1 MISLQEIGLG
11 PAALLDMIE
20 EVWCEVEATTE
31 SEGIGVD
38 LREVLAQDLFRM
50 GNVLQR
56 LGILRVAAE
65 HHGSSFQLSPLLRRL
80 VTLE

>member
-1 MISLQEIGLG
+1 MHANDQPQEIGWGLRPCLG
-11 PAALLDMIE
+11 KIE

-31 SEGIGVD
+31 SEGIEVD

-56 LGILRVAAE
+56 LVFFA
-65 HHGSSFQLSPLLRRL
+65 
-80 VTLE
+80 

>member
-1 MISLQEIGLG
+1 M
-11 PAALLDMIE
+11 
-20 EVWCEVEATTE
+20 EATTE
-31 SEGIGVD
+31 SEGIGVG

-65 HHGSSFQLSPLLRRL
+65 HHGSSFQLSPSPEAACF
-80 VTLE
+80 LE